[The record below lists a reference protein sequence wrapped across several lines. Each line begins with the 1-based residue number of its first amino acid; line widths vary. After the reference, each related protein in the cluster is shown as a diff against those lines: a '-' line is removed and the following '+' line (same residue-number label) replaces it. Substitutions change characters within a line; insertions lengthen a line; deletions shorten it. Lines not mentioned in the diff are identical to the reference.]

1 MTNPIS
7 EDNYPAIHRLW
18 VHDFELYRTKGGGFL
33 LAADDTYYSVKLTKH
48 QLKELG
54 AELIKIADDDSVE
67 LDIADWIV
75 EETGWDKLA
84 ANKTK

>member
-1 MTNPIS
+1 MTKQPIS

-18 VHDFELYRTKGGGFL
+18 SEFELYKTKNGNFL
-33 LAADDTYYSVKLTKH
+33 LAAEDTYYSVKLTKH

-67 LDIADWIV
+67 LDLADWVV